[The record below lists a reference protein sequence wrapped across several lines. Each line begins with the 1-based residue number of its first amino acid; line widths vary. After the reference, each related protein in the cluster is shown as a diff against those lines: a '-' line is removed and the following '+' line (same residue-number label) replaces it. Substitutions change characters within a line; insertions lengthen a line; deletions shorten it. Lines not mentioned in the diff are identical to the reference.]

1 MDIKINKQPNRW
13 TSPLRAVA
21 ILAGL
26 TLAWALLKS
35 PAPDH
40 KIDRNQLVLGTVKRG
55 DLQVAVEGYGV
66 LRSNRQQLI
75 TAQYPATVAEILL
88 RPGATVTAEA
98 VILRLHD
105 PDLTQQLQTATM
117 AVAEQQAA
125 VRRTKLTNQREILA
139 EQAVL
144 AELTAL
150 RDAQQLR
157 LTAIQDLARRGV
169 IPALDY
175 QTALLQEQQLS
186 ARLQLQQSRLRQLH
200 DVANEDLNIVSEQL
214 NQAKSNLQRLEL
226 RSEQLTVRA
235 GISGV
240 LQRLPVELG
249 QSVNGGQELA
259 QVGSNQ
265 DLQALVRISQ
275 AKIEQLAVGQP
286 ARINIRRETTA
297 ATVSRITP
305 QVQEGTIEVELT
317 FSQGVPVSARPEL
330 NIDAQIFTA
339 ELKNTLYLERPV
351 NVQGHSNSRL
361 FKYNRSH
368 QLLDSTAVQVGEEAG
383 RFLQLLQ
390 GANEGDIF
398 VLSDMVAF
406 ADASQINVVQ

>member
-21 ILAGL
+21 VLAGL

>member
-21 ILAGL
+21 VLAGL
-26 TLAWALLKS
+26 TLAWALLKA

-66 LRSNRQQLI
+66 LRSNRQHLI
-75 TAQYPATVAEILL
+75 TAQSPATVAEILL

-330 NIDAQIFTA
+330 KSDAQIFTA